1 MNFRVNDLRSG
12 LTAALM
18 LIGLAVLAP
27 RQASAQ
33 NVLTVRAGSETIRLD
48 IGRQRGYASVPAS
61 DLGQLGWRFSTEG
74 NEWVG
79 RLQGHG
85 EMRLSPGRP
94 FVQIGGAWV
103 QLADAPFLFGED
115 LHVPVQLLI
124 DVWPD
129 RMPDVFEA
137 TDARTLR
144 LLNEELVG
152 TGFSSPT
159 APITAALPDPTPA
172 TAALERPKRVVVIDA
187 GHGGADPGAIGP
199 SGARE
204 KDVALALAL
213 ELARELE
220 KDPTLEVHLT
230 RDTDVLI
237 PLWQRGEIATRI
249 KGDRPGIFVS
259 IHANALPASR
269 QVRGYETYFLSEA
282 RTEHEARVAA
292 LENSAVELE
301 GSTGPQGQNPE
312 LGSILNELRNL
323 DYQHWS
329 SELASSIQTEVM
341 SIHPGRDRGV
351 KQAPL
356 AVLTNA
362 LMPSV
367 LIEAG
372 FITNPEEER
381 LLRDVVF
388 QRDAAREI
396 AEAVRAFFQRYP
408 PGAAGTG
415 ANPR

>member
-1 MNFRVNDLRSG
+1 MMRRCLVTVAVA
-12 LTAALM
+12 LT
-18 LIGLAVLAP
+18 LAFGGPNA
-27 RQASAQ
+27 ASAQ
-33 NVLTVRAGSETIRLD
+33 NQLQVRAGNQTIRLE
-48 IGRQRGYASVPAS
+48 IGRQRGYASVVAS
-61 DLGQLGWRFSTEG
+61 ALGQLGWRFRTQGDDWIGS
-74 NEWVG
+74 
-79 RLQGHG
+79 LQGQG
-85 EMRLSPGRP
+85 EMRLRPGRP
-94 FVQIGGAWV
+94 FVQIAGEWV
-103 QLADAPFLFGED
+103 QLTDAPFLFGED
-115 LHVPVQLLI
+115 LHLPVQLLI

-129 RMPDVFEA
+129 RMPDVFRAEG
-137 TDARTLR
+137 ARTLR
-144 LLNEELVG
+144 LLNEELVN
-152 TGFSSPT
+152 TGFSAPT
-159 APITAALPDPTPA
+159 APIQETPVSTVPAAQ
-172 TAALERPKRVVVIDA
+172 AAPRQKRVVVIDA
-187 GHGGADPGAIGP
+187 GHGGVDPGAIGP
-199 SGARE
+199 SGTRE

-213 ELARELE
+213 ELARELGS
-220 KDPTLEVHLT
+220 DPTLEVHLT
-230 RDTDVLI
+230 RNTDVLV

-249 KGDRPGIFVS
+249 KGDRPGIFIS

-301 GSTGPQGQNPE
+301 SRSGPRGGDPE

-329 SELASSIQTEVM
+329 SELASRVQREVM

-362 LMPSV
+362 LMPGI

-388 QRDAAREI
+388 QRDTAREI
-396 AEAVRAFFQRYP
+396 AQAVRDFFQRYP
-408 PGAAGTG
+408 PGATGTG
-415 ANPR
+415 AASR

>member
-1 MNFRVNDLRSG
+1 MIRRSFVSSLG
-12 LTAALM
+12 AL
-18 LIGLAVLAP
+18 LLVVLASLP
-27 RQASAQ
+27 ATAQ
-33 NVLTVRAGSETIRLD
+33 NTLVVRAGSETIQLE
-48 IGRQRGYASVPAS
+48 IGRQRGYASVAAS
-61 DLGQLGWRFSTEG
+61 ALGEIGWRFQNEG
-74 NEWVG
+74 DEWVA

-85 EMRLSPGRP
+85 EMHLAPGRP
-94 FVQIGGAWV
+94 FVRIGGEWV

-115 LHVPVQLLI
+115 LHLPVQLLV

-129 RMPDVFEA
+129 RMPEVFA
-137 TDARTLR
+137 ADGARTLR
-144 LLNEELVG
+144 LLDEGLLG
-152 TGFSSPT
+152 TGFSAPT
-159 APITAALPDPTPA
+159 APITDAPAADVAPETP
-172 TAALERPKRVVVIDA
+172 RPPQKKVVVIDA
-187 GHGGADPGAIGP
+187 GHGGDDPGAIGP
-199 SGARE
+199 TGARE

-213 ELARELE
+213 ALAEELR
-220 KDPTLEVHLT
+220 KDATLEVHLT
-230 RDTDVLI
+230 RDSDVLV

-249 KGDRPGIFVS
+249 KGDRPGIFISV
-259 IHANALPASR
+259 HANALPASR

-301 GSTGPQGQNPE
+301 TTSGPQGSNPE

-329 SELASSIQTEVM
+329 SDLATRVQTRVM
-341 SIHPGRDRGV
+341 TVHPGRDRGV

-381 LLRDVVF
+381 LLRDSVF
-388 QRDAAREI
+388 QRDAARQI
-396 AEAVRAFFQRYP
+396 ADAVRDFFRRYP
-408 PGAAGTG
+408 PGTSGTG
-415 ANPR
+415 AAGR